1 MSTTIPHQPPTRRD
15 HPTWHDLNSV
25 MLTDDSLLEQL
36 ERRVI
41 RLEEALVSRRARRR
55 LRREIRQAADAYAWA
70 GSFESGRYEAT
81 TYTWLNRPGVRPAP
95 IAPIPGDDPSDGGR

>member
-1 MSTTIPHQPPTRRD
+1 MTTTIPQPPPSRRW
-15 HPTWHDLNSV
+15 HPTWDDLNSV

-41 RLEEALVSRRARRR
+41 DLEEALVSRRARRR
-55 LRREIRQAADAYAWA
+55 LRREIRRSYRTYQWA
-70 GSFESGRYEAT
+70 GSFTAARYEAT

-95 IAPIPGDDPSDGGR
+95 IAPPGDDPSDGGR

>member
-1 MSTTIPHQPPTRRD
+1 MTTTIPHQPPTRRD

-55 LRREIRQAADAYAWA
+55 LRREIRAAARAYQWA
-70 GSFESGRYEAT
+70 GDFTAARYEAT
-81 TYTWLNRPGVRPAP
+81 MYQWLNRPGVRPAP
-95 IAPIPGDDPSDGGR
+95 VAPVSDDPADGER